1 MDDPQKCCI
10 CGNELWRLFKES
22 SLAGI
27 VSPDDFRITDSRYGV
42 TGRICKCMNCG
53 FKQVS
58 DVKDVL
64 SFYEALEDEDY
75 DSNRKQ
81 RGLQARS
88 ILKKVQNYIKRGR
101 LLDVGAASGILLEQG
116 VALGYDC
123 EGVEPSK
130 ALSAIASRNGQK
142 VHLGILPHPD
152 VSGKYDVITL
162 VDVIEHIPNPVQ
174 LLRDIAAH
182 LKPTGFGVLTTPNEQ
197 SLVAKLLGG
206 RWWHYRIAHIGYFNL
221 KTIKLALS
229 QAGLEVVSV
238 SSPPWFFSFEYA
250 YQRAMFYLPIF
261 QYFGFPQWIKNKTIR
276 INFFDSMQIIF
287 RIKKRI

>member
-1 MDDPQKCCI
+1 MSKIEKCWI
-10 CGNELWRLFKES
+10 CGAMDWRLFKES
-22 SLAGI
+22 SLGGI

-42 TGRICKCMNCG
+42 TGQINKCMNCG

-58 DVKDVL
+58 DITDVS
-64 SFYEALEDEDY
+64 SFYEKLIDKDY

-81 RGLQARS
+81 RGLQALG
-88 ILKKVQNYIKRGR
+88 ILKKVQKCQKDGR
-101 LLDVGAASGILLEQG
+101 LLDVGAASGILLEQ
-116 VALGYDC
+116 AATLGYNC

-130 ALSAIASRNGQK
+130 ALCEIANKTGQK
-142 VHLGILPHPD
+142 VHLGIMPHSAI
-152 VSGKYDVITL
+152 SGKYDVITL
-162 VDVIEHIPNPVQ
+162 VDVIEHITNPVQ

-182 LKPTGFGVLTTPNEQ
+182 LKPTGIGVLTTPNEQ
-197 SLVAKLLGG
+197 SFVANLLGG

-229 QAGLEVVSV
+229 QAGLEVVNI

-250 YQRAMFYLPIF
+250 YQRAMRYLPMF
-261 QYFGFPQWIKNKTIR
+261 DFFGGPQWIKDKTIK

-287 RIKKRI
+287 RIKNRI